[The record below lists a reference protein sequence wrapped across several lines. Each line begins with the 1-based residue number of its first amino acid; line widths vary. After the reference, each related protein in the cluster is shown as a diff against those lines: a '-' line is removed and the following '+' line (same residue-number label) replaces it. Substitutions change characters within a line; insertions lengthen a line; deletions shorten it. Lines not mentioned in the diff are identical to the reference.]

1 MKYIE
6 VNMNKKIIASLLL
19 VLCMTFVAAFAVSCD
34 TASDNSTADNS
45 VVENSAESSLPAEDD
60 SSAPADYGKV
70 TYTVTVVDEN
80 NTPLEGITI
89 QFCDDANCK
98 MPVVT
103 DADGRVSVEYD
114 ESNYHITITE
124 AEGYTF
130 EAQYDFEEGSTELT
144 VTLTAE

>member
-1 MKYIE
+1 
-6 VNMNKKIIASLLL
+6 MNKIIITSLLL
-19 VLCMTFVAAFAVSCD
+19 ILCLAFTSVFAVSCD
-34 TASDNSTADNS
+34 TDSDNSVADS
-45 VVENSAESSLPAEDD
+45 SAGGNSADVSLPVEDD
-60 SSAPADYGKV
+60 SSAPVDDGKV

-80 NTPLEGITI
+80 NAPIEGITI

-103 DADGRVSVEYD
+103 DAEGKVSVEYD

-144 VTLTAE
+144 ITLTAE

>member
-1 MKYIE
+1 
-6 VNMNKKIIASLLL
+6 MNKRIIISLLL
-19 VLCMTFVAAFAVSCD
+19 VLCLTFVAVFAVSCD
-34 TASDNSTADNS
+34 TASDNSDADSNAG
-45 VVENSAESSLPAEDD
+45 ENSADTSLPAEED
-60 SSAPADYGKV
+60 SSAPADDGKV

-80 NTPLEGITI
+80 NAPLEGITI

-103 DADGRVSVEYD
+103 DTDGKVSVEYD

-130 EAQYDFEEGSTELT
+130 ESQYDFEDGSTELT
-144 VTLTAE
+144 IILTAE